1 MVSTQSRSR
10 SHQTRLQSTLMVKT
24 SSWVTVTS
32 HDLSWWHPGG
42 WHGPGDIAITF
53 CTTKIV
59 TNVNVVIFCKG
70 ILKTQSQPKGG
81 FLIWPLLFHER
92 IRQRL
97 TRIYHLPIISIFC
110 PAPASWFLLTD
121 TRALSSPWLSQSL
134 ASRAASPGPTL
145 HTGHWSADHAPPWP
159 WDRHKNSYGQWRVC
173 LKKYVN
179 FFYYFKWA
187 NR

>member
-32 HDLSWWHPGG
+32 HDLSSWHPGG

-92 IRQRL
+92 RRQRL
-97 TRIYHLPIISIFC
+97 TRTYHLPIISIFC
-110 PAPASWFLLTD
+110 PARASWFLLTD
-121 TRALSSPWLSQSL
+121 TRALSSPWPSQSL

-145 HTGHWSADHAPPWP
+145 HWP
-159 WDRHKNSYGQWRVC
+159 VC
-173 LKKYVN
+173 WPRSTLALAGAGTIIAMAIGASVWNKYVN
-179 FFYYFKWA
+179 FFY
-187 NR
+187 